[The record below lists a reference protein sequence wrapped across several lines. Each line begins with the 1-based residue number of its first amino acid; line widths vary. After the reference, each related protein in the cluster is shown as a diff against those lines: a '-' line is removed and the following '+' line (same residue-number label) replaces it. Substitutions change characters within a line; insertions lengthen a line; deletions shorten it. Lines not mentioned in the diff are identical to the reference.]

1 MIEPQREMTFA
12 EVRLQSQRIERFHLC
27 LLLPW
32 LCRLIEMVNITDRGR
47 EPRVR
52 ESEVRIEFDRLL
64 VKIYRR
70 LEILQQVV
78 RSRLILPPTQIEHVG
93 VRVSCRFRFDALF
106 FLRRK
111 RCL

>member
-78 RSRLILPPTQIEHVG
+78 RSRLILP
-93 VRVSCRFRFDALF
+93 D
-106 FLRRK
+106 RK
-111 RCL
+111 STRLNSSHRCISYAVFCLK

>member
-1 MIEPQREMTFA
+1 MIEPEREMTFA

-78 RSRLILPPTQIEHVG
+78 RSRLILPRTQIEHVG
-93 VRVSCRFRFDALF
+93 VSVSCRFRFDARF
-106 FLRRK
+106 FLR
-111 RCL
+111 